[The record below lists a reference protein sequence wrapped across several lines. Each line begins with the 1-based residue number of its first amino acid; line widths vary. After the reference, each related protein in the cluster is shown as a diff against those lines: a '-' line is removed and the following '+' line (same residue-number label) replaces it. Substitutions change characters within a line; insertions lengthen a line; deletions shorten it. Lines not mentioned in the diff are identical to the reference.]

1 MKNIRIAKDVTW
13 KEVNDHVDAISFKAE
28 EIARMSD
35 KHAVLVQLR
44 ALRDFERKDNYDL
57 NLVRNHD
64 IVMNTPA
71 LWAYS
76 FYFGHLHFIDFNEK
90 NISWNADEFNQAKR
104 GYEIAKPEDAD

>member
-13 KEVNDHVDAISFKAE
+13 KEVNDHVDAISYKAE

-44 ALRDFERKDNYDL
+44 ALRDFERKDNHDL

-76 FYFGHLHFIDFNEK
+76 FYFVVICTSL
-90 NISWNADEFNQAKR
+90 ISTSRTFLGMLMNSIKLSVDTK
-104 GYEIAKPEDAD
+104 